1 MEGNHVVT
9 SMQVIYTVHETFQI
23 LSLSIAMSEGS
34 GISRLLKL
42 GGPIVSHSQIFL
54 MHAETAHQHMGS
66 GYTQLV

>member
-34 GISRLLKL
+34 GVSRLLKL
-42 GGPIVSHSQIFL
+42 GRPIVLRSQIFL
-54 MHAETAHQHMGS
+54 TCAKTAH
-66 GYTQLV
+66 